1 VPLNIPNVL
10 TLIRILLIPV
20 IFIVYLLHNSWSNE
34 AATVIFVLAAITD
47 WLDGYLARRLEQ
59 YSAFGEFLDPVA
71 DKLIV
76 VIALVLLAT
85 DNGLH
90 HQLFSFTLFTA
101 AIAVIIGREI
111 AISAL
116 REWMA
121 ELGKRASVAVSY
133 VGKVKTTVQMTAIS
147 LLLYQEPLVGLPVL
161 EIGETLLYVAAGLT
175 LYSMVIYLKAAWPVL
190 SEQE

>member
-1 VPLNIPNVL
+1 MPLNIPNIL
-10 TLIRILLIPV
+10 TLLRILLIPV
-20 IFIVYLLHNSWSNE
+20 IFIIYLLHNSWSNE
-34 AATVIFVLAAITD
+34 AATVVFVLAAITD

-59 YSAFGEFLDPVA
+59 FSAFGEFLDPVA
-71 DKLIV
+71 DKLV
-76 VIALVLLAT
+76 VATALVLLAT
-85 DNGLH
+85 DGMLH
-90 HQLFSFTLFTA
+90 EQLFSFIMFTA

-147 LLLYQEPLVGLPVL
+147 LLLYQAPLFGLPIV
-161 EIGETLLYVAAGLT
+161 EIGETLLYVAAALT
-175 LYSMVIYLKAAWPVL
+175 LYSMIIYLKAAWPVL